1 MAESSSGNNRNRGG
15 GGNRNRNRNSGG
27 NRNRSG
33 GNRGGN
39 RSGDR
44 SGNRSG
50 GGNRGGGNR
59 SRRRPEPKPTGWQ
72 KFVKAITFGLVDP
85 TKKKKKPKSSSQPA
99 KKRPAR
105 IREVVEPTTPRL
117 YVGNLNY
124 DVDNEALKKYFS
136 SAGTVVEAAV
146 VMHSRSGK
154 SKGFAFVEMSSLEE
168 AKVAAIKL
176 NDTDLMGR
184 RLLVTGAKSE
194 KRKEGEGGE
203 RPRRERSG
211 ERRSEGRGEGR
222 RERGGRDR
230 DRDRRGGRG
239 GRSGDKPE
247 RASRQV
253 KPLQIE
259 QVSTAYLQIKN
270 LNVQATDQDFAD
282 LFEGVGSLKVRE
294 NVSPAEGADT
304 YDLRVEMASTEDAQ
318 KAVEFLHGKSFMG
331 NQLKV
336 TGTEAFD
343 ADAPAATEA
352 PVESAPEPAAEQP
365 VSEPATETAPEE
377 AAEPAPEASEP
388 APETGEAPEASDDEW
403 RPGEEEPKEG

>member
-1 MAESSSGNNRNRGG
+1 MAESSSGNNRNR
-15 GGNRNRNRNSGG
+15 
-27 NRNRSG
+27 
-33 GNRGGN
+33 
-39 RSGDR
+39 
-44 SGNRSG
+44 SG
-50 GGNRGGGNR
+50 GGNRSGGNR
-59 SRRRPEPKPTGWQ
+59 SRRRPEPKLTGWQ

-85 TKKKKKPKSSSQPA
+85 TKKKKKPQSSSQPA

-124 DVDNEALKKYFS
+124 DVDNEALMKYFS

-168 AKVAAIKL
+168 AKAAAIKL

-184 RLLVTGAKSE
+184 RILVTGAKSE

-211 ERRSEGRGEGR
+211 EGRSEGRGEGR

-230 DRDRRGGRG
+230 DRRGGRG
-239 GRSGDKPE
+239 GRPGDKPE

-259 QVSTAYLQIKN
+259 QVFTAYLQIKN

-294 NVSPAEGADT
+294 NVSPAEGTDT

-352 PVESAPEPAAEQP
+352 PVESAPEPAAEQSA
-365 VSEPATETAPEE
+365 SEPAPEVTEPT
-377 AAEPAPEASEP
+377 PEASEP
-388 APETGEAPEASDDEW
+388 APETGEAPEAAPAPKSSDEEW
-403 RPGEEEPKEG
+403 RPSEEEPKEG

>member
-1 MAESSSGNNRNRGG
+1 MAESPSGNNRNRSG
-15 GGNRNRNRNSGG
+15 GGNRNRNRNRNSRG
-27 NRNRSG
+27 NRNR
-33 GNRGGN
+33 RGGN
-39 RSGDR
+39 HEGNR

-50 GGNRGGGNR
+50 GNR
-59 SRRRPEPKPTGWQ
+59 SRRRSEPKPTGWQ

-85 TKKKKKPKSSSQPA
+85 TKNKKKSRSNLQPA

-124 DVDNEALKKYFS
+124 DVDNEALKDYFS
-136 SAGTVVEAAV
+136 SAGTVMEAAV

-168 AKVAAIKL
+168 AKVAAIQF
-176 NDTDLMGR
+176 NDTDLLGR
-184 RLLVTGAKSE
+184 RILVTGAKSE

-211 ERRSEGRGEGR
+211 EGRP
-222 RERGGRDR
+222 ERVGRDR
-230 DRDRRGGRG
+230 DRRRDRS
-239 GRSGDKPE
+239 GRSGEKLE

-270 LNVQATDQDFAD
+270 LNAQATEQDFVD
-282 LFEGVGSLKVRE
+282 LFEGVGALTGRE
-294 NVSPAEGADT
+294 NVSLAEGADA
-304 YDLRVEMASTEDAQ
+304 YDLRVEMASIEDAQ

-331 NQLKV
+331 NQLEV
-336 TGTEAFD
+336 CGSEAFD
-343 ADAPAATEA
+343 LEMPVSAESPAPGSLPAEEVSHAPAA
-352 PVESAPEPAAEQP
+352 
-365 VSEPATETAPEE
+365 
-377 AAEPAPEASEP
+377 
-388 APETGEAPEASDDEW
+388 ASDSAALGDVAELDDS
-403 RPGEEEPKEG
+403 KQD

>member
-1 MAESSSGNNRNRGG
+1 MAESPSGNNRNRSG
-15 GGNRNRNRNSGG
+15 GGNRNRNRNSGR
-27 NRNRSG
+27 NRNRHG
-33 GNRGGN
+33 GNYGGN
-39 RSGDR
+39 RSGNR
-44 SGNRSG
+44 RGGANRS
-50 GGNRGGGNR
+50 GGNR

-85 TKKKKKPKSSSQPA
+85 TKKKKKSQNNRQPA

-124 DVDNEALKKYFS
+124 DVDNEALKDYFS

-154 SKGFAFVEMSSLEE
+154 SKGFAFVEMGSLEE
-168 AKVAAIKL
+168 AKFAAIKF
-176 NDTDLMGR
+176 NDTDFLGR
-184 RLLVTGAKSE
+184 RILVTGARSE

-211 ERRSEGRGEGR
+211 EGRP
-222 RERGGRDR
+222 ERASR
-230 DRDRRGGRG
+230 DRDRRRDRS
-239 GRSGDKPE
+239 GRSSEKPE

-270 LNVQATDQDFAD
+270 LNAQATEQDFTD
-282 LFEGVGSLKVRE
+282 LFGGVGALTDRE

-304 YDLRVEMASTEDAQ
+304 YDLRVEMASIEDAQ

-336 TGTEAFD
+336 TGAEAFD
-343 ADAPAATEA
+343 ADTPAATEGQ
-352 PVESAPEPAAEQP
+352 VETGPEPGAEQP
-365 VSEPATETAPEE
+365 VN
-377 AAEPAPEASEP
+377 EPAPESADEP
-388 APETGEAPEASDDEW
+388 APDDIEPASETDEATEATLASKASDVE
-403 RPGEEEPKEG
+403 RCSGEKEPKEG

>member
-1 MAESSSGNNRNRGG
+1 MAESPSGNNRNRSG
-15 GGNRNRNRNSGG
+15 GGNRNRNRNRNRNSSG
-27 NRNRSG
+27 NRNP
-33 GNRGGN
+33 RGGN
-39 RSGDR
+39 HGGNR

-50 GGNRGGGNR
+50 GNR
-59 SRRRPEPKPTGWQ
+59 SRRRSEPKPTGWQ

-85 TKKKKKPKSSSQPA
+85 TKNKKKSRSNRQPA

-124 DVDNEALKKYFS
+124 DVDNEALKDYFS
-136 SAGTVVEAAV
+136 SAGTVMEAAV

-168 AKVAAIKL
+168 AKVAAIQF
-176 NDTDLMGR
+176 NDTDLLGR
-184 RLLVTGAKSE
+184 RILVTGAKSE

-203 RPRRERSG
+203 RPRRDRSG
-211 ERRSEGRGEGR
+211 EGRP
-222 RERGGRDR
+222 ERVGRDR
-230 DRDRRGGRG
+230 DRRRDRS
-239 GRSGDKPE
+239 GRSGEKPE

-270 LNVQATDQDFAD
+270 LNAQATEQDFVD
-282 LFEGVGSLKVRE
+282 LFEGVGALTGRE
-294 NVSPAEGADT
+294 NVSLAEGADT
-304 YDLRVEMASTEDAQ
+304 YDLRVEMASIEDAQ

-336 TGTEAFD
+336 TGAEAFD
-343 ADAPAATEA
+343 TDTPAATEA
-352 PVESAPEPAAEQP
+352 PVESAPKPAAEQP
-365 VSEPATETAPEE
+365 VSKPAPES
-377 AAEPAPEASEP
+377 AAEPAPEDSEP
-388 APETGEAPEASDDEW
+388 APATDEATEATTAPKASDEEG
-403 RPGEEEPKEG
+403 RPDEEEPKEG